1 MRVEFLTFP
10 NQVVSDVSVRR
21 VVPLVFTFVVLFSEM
36 SVLWPMDATV
46 FIQGAAQGVPRVPF
60 LQFWPSPGLHFGS
73 SGDPLVSIFPVL
85 GVSWAAFWEPWGP
98 FGLHFGQIG
107 DLWGALGVPMP
118 PRPPKTEFSQIF
130 PSLFGGI
137 LDRF

>member
-1 MRVEFLTFP
+1 MKVWLIGSVLLFGLIGAPFFLVVGALCGGKFLTCP

-60 LQFWPSPGLHFGS
+60 LQFWPPPGLHFRS
-73 SGDPLVSIFPVL
+73 SGDPL
-85 GVSWAAFWEPWGP
+85 G
-98 FGLHFGQIG
+98 
-107 DLWGALGVPMP
+107 
-118 PRPPKTEFSQIF
+118 
-130 PSLFGGI
+130 
-137 LDRF
+137 